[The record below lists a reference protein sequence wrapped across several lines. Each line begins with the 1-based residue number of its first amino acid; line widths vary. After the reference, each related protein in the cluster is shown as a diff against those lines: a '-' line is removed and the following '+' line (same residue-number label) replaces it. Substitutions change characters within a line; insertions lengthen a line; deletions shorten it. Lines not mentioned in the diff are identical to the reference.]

1 MNMEKELRKKEKE
14 LKIIKDILTETLI
27 ISQLK
32 YLTYLNEQRKLEQE
46 IEQLKEIINKPK
58 IIKTWIDVEGGWKKR
73 VYKNE

>member
-14 LKIIKDILTETLI
+14 LETIKNILTETLI

-32 YLTYLNEQRKLEQE
+32 YLTYSDEQRKLEQE

-58 IIKTWIDVEGGWKKR
+58 IIKTWVDVEGGWKKR